1 MDKQGNMEKALHTMA
16 LLTELRIDFT
26 VVFGG
31 NQTIISVNDID
42 GDSIHDWV
50 YEAEDGDNE

>member
-1 MDKQGNMEKALHTMA
+1 MDKQGNMEKA